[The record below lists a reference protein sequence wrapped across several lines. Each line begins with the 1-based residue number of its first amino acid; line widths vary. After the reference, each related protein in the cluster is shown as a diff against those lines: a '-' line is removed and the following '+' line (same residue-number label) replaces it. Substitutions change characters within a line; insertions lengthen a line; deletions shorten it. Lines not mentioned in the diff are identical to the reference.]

1 MHPAA
6 DGAGA
11 GLAANGKGV
20 CRHSGCAGGVPTG
33 GADTR
38 GVRGGETRAEGRAAV
53 LLFPRHLQERAANQ
67 CRGGAQRA
75 VHLRHR
81 PHSESAGMV
90 GGHRTAMQG
99 VRHRTGA
106 HHSQR
111 RGLPTGVLHAEGHV
125 AASGAGVDG
134 AAGGRQGVRYLG
146 ERPLAMLVRSA
157 PRVCA
162 FPG

>member
-1 MHPAA
+1 MRIAVTYQNGEVYQHFGHTELFRIYDVENGRVVHKMTIRPTNAGHEA
-6 DGAGA
+6 MAKVLQKAGA
-11 GLAANGKGV
+11 DLLI
-20 CRHSGCAGGVPTG
+20 CGGIG
-33 GADTR
+33 D
-38 GVRGGETRAEGRAAV
+38 
-53 LLFPRHLQERAANQ
+53 
-67 CRGGAQRA
+67 GAQRA

-99 VRHRTGA
+99 VRHRTGT

-125 AASGAGVDG
+125 AASGTGVDG